1 DVVFRIMRLLWHGA
15 LKLGRL
21 FLDLLLQLLELVE
34 LHLARHVG
42 LHLGDVALHAAEQ
55 VTRRARDLGQAL
67 RPDHDQGHERD
78 DDHLGKTEIEH
89 GQGSAKPMEAAGAR
103 AAGVRRASGA
113 CAQEPILSDFS
124 LTSASR
130 VPASAMR
137 CCVLSSAGVSTSF
150 MPSLNPRTA
159 PPRSE
164 PMLRSFFVPITSS
177 TITRTTSQ
185 CQMLKEPITLSSMLQ
200 HGRQHVRTTQYMDVE
215 MIHLLPADPSRIDD
229 RAEAV
234 VQSLFARE
242 LRRDGHDLAHHR
254 RMFG

>member
-1 DVVFRIMRLLWHGA
+1 
-15 LKLGRL
+15 
-21 FLDLLLQLLELVE
+21 
-34 LHLARHVG
+34 
-42 LHLGDVALHAAEQ
+42 
-55 VTRRARDLGQAL
+55 AL
-67 RPDHDQGHERD
+67 RPDHDQGHDRHEN
-78 DDHLGKTEIEH
+78 HLGKTEIEH
-89 GQGSAKPMEAAGAR
+89 GMGSAKPMKTFRRRGRAR
-103 AAGVRRASGA
+103 RRGLVGPSV
-113 CAQEPILSDFS
+113 QELTLSDFS

-130 VPASAMR
+130 VSASAMR
-137 CCVLSSAGVSTSF
+137 FCLLPSSSGVSASF
-150 MPSLNPRTA
+150 MPSLKPFTA

-164 PMLRSFFVPITSS
+164 PMLRSFLVPKTSS
-177 TITRTTSQ
+177 TMTRTTSQ

>member
-1 DVVFRIMRLLWHGA
+1 
-15 LKLGRL
+15 
-21 FLDLLLQLLELVE
+21 
-34 LHLARHVG
+34 
-42 LHLGDVALHAAEQ
+42 
-55 VTRRARDLGQAL
+55 
-67 RPDHDQGHERD
+67 
-78 DDHLGKTEIEH
+78 IEH

-113 CAQEPILSDFS
+113 CAQEPTLSDFS

-164 PMLRSFFVPITSS
+164 PMLRSFFVPNTSS

-234 VQSLFARE
+234 VQSLFTRE

-254 RMFG
+254 RMFGLHLEHGRDVAFGNHEEMHRRGRVDVVESHDVVVLVEFLRRDLARDDLAENAVAHRTALMPCCGNSSRRCRRCPRGAET